1 MQLSKNKKYQ
11 YLFFF
16 IFTLCLIF
24 NGGNSNILIQI
35 NFILMSGL
43 FFFCLKDKNYNLHF
57 KNFYNRNKTPISFY
71 LLFLTFLFFQ
81 ILPLPFEF
89 LKFFSPEKY
98 KYIINLKTDS
108 TYSAITLSPSNSYF
122 QILHFISLIILVF
135 ILKMIFYTNRHKNRF
150 YLFLSLIGFVASLF
164 AVIFYLNGNPDFF
177 IFKNSYYKTAA
188 TGFFINRTVFAVFL
202 LFSLIASLELLKNI
216 ETQQFSKKKDNF
228 FFKIYVRLFVIFI
241 TIGIIASF
249 SRIGNFLLLITIL
262 FYLVNEFF
270 FSKNK
275 SNSFRNIILLII
287 LFDIFIMGFYFGA
300 NELIDRFSLLK
311 EEFSEISAI
320 NNNLSRA
327 QIFKFA
333 LNQFYNFFLFGYGPG
348 SFETLFQINFKDS
361 GNAYAN
367 HAHSDLIQ
375 FIGEFGLIGFGL
387 FLLSIKNL
395 FFKSTNYNLINSLLL
410 FYLFIIL
417 IFDFSLHIPL
427 IQFLFVCFFILN
439 QKFIK
444 LTYGS

>member
-1 MQLSKNKKYQ
+1 
-11 YLFFF
+11 
-16 IFTLCLIF
+16 
-24 NGGNSNILIQI
+24 
-35 NFILMSGL
+35 MSGL
-43 FFFCLKDKNYNLHF
+43 FLFCLKDKNYNLHF

-81 ILPLPFEF
+81 ILPLPIEF

-98 KYIINLKTDS
+98 KYIINLRTDS
-108 TYSAITLSPSNSYF
+108 AYSTITLSPSNSYF

-177 IFKNSYYKTAA
+177 IFKKFYYKNAA

-202 LFSLIASLELLKNI
+202 LFSLIANLELIKNI
-216 ETQQFSKKKDNF
+216 ESQRSNKKKDNF
-228 FFKIYVRLFVIFI
+228 FFKIYIRLFIIFI

-262 FYLVNEFF
+262 FYLVNEYF
-270 FSKNK
+270 FSKNH
-275 SNSFRNIILLII
+275 NRSFRNVILLIV

-300 NELIDRFSLLK
+300 NELIDRFLLLK
-311 EEFSEISAI
+311 DEFSQISAI
-320 NNNLSRA
+320 NSNLSRA
-327 QIFKFA
+327 QIFSFA

-367 HAHSDLIQ
+367 HAHSDITE
-375 FIGEFGLIGFGL
+375 FIGEFGLIGMILLISSIFKL
-387 FLLSIKNL
+387 FCNKIFYTFNNYLLIIC
-395 FFKSTNYNLINSLLL
+395 LIV
-410 FYLFIIL
+410 IL
-417 IFDFSLHIPL
+417 IFDFSLHIPI
-427 IQFLFVCFFILN
+427 IQFLFIIFFCLRS
-439 QKFIK
+439 KK
-444 LTYGS
+444 L